1 MSSTTGKVGRAMS
14 LRHSVLG
21 LLALQPATGY
31 ELLQKFDNSLSHAWH
46 ASHSQIYP
54 ELAKLADEGL
64 AEIVG
69 EGPRRSKTYAITDAG
84 REELRRWLSEVEPV
98 RTSRNETAVRAFLVP
113 LLPPEQQRPIWEREL
128 AYAEQN
134 VRQLE
139 GYAEVVP
146 TSSPFRTNVDLGL
159 RMAALI
165 RDWIRERLDEVS

>member
-1 MSSTTGKVGRAMS
+1 M
-14 LRHSVLG
+14 
-21 LLALQPATGY
+21 
-31 ELLQKFDNSLSHAWH
+31 
-46 ASHSQIYP
+46 
-54 ELAKLADEGL
+54 
-64 AEIVG
+64 
-69 EGPRRSKTYAITDAG
+69 
-84 REELRRWLSEVEPV
+84 
-98 RTSRNETAVRAFLVP
+98 P